1 MLRGALIWLGLILSL
16 VVVWRLAE
24 AASGEERTLREA
36 YASEAGLMTGVEEG
50 LALGAAARP
59 APRLHDCEL
68 EPMDCDEFS
77 CERRDASFYSR
88 FQ

>member
-1 MLRGALIWLGLILSL
+1 MLRGGLMWLGLILSL

-24 AASGEERTLREA
+24 AASGEERTLQEA
-36 YASEAGLMTGVEEG
+36 YATESAMSVDAEGG

-59 APRLHDCEL
+59 APQMHDCDL
-68 EPMDCDEFS
+68 EPMDCDELG
-77 CERRDASFYSR
+77 CERRVASSYSR